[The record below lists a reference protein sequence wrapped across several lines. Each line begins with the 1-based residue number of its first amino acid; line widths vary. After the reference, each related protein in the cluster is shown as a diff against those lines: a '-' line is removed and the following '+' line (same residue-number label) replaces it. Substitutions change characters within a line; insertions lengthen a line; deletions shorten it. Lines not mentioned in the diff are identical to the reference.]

1 MDTWSIVILGW
12 TSIFVKSSVHLRYCM
27 LLFSSFY
34 FLTILLYFRV
44 CFVWLS
50 KYCWLTSSRVGLIG
64 ILCRMEI
71 DFGECLNA
79 IFGGTQS
86 SIFEFLMRYM
96 IYQVICCFIFVLVD
110 ASFLFGSFN
119 RGFFVWSKSV
129 FQLMH

>member
-1 MDTWSIVILGW
+1 MDIWSIVILGW

-79 IFGGTQS
+79 ISGGTQL

-96 IYQVICCFIFVLVD
+96 VYPFILLFIFALVGAPFLFVHSTE
-110 ASFLFGSFN
+110 ASFL
-119 RGFFVWSKSV
+119 WSK
-129 FQLMH
+129 FKFMY